1 MSEQQEARAAAL
13 KEVPASQKGSAA
25 QAAGAGAGQR
35 ARFEAL
41 SHEHMPKDF
50 KISLDAYRKGGTDR
64 FIGRAPADV
73 AQQPM
78 KGFEPTYVNIIDYI
92 VRITH
97 RIWEEKDIG
106 YIYDTY
112 SHDCTVWDDLGLQY
126 GRDKI
131 VADTVH
137 TNGAFPDIRLVADE
151 VVWAGNET
159 VGFHTSHRTKILGT
173 NTGFSRFGSPTGK
186 RIQLWCMANCV
197 ARENEIFHEHVL
209 YDTAGLV
216 QQLGFDVQ
224 ETAARMADLRIA
236 APQLTNF
243 LAAEPKRLSGQGK
256 PETIAIPDTPSDD
269 PDAFIRAAFHTIWNR
284 RNFGAIDQVY
294 APNAVSQLTAG
305 RVYRGTGQLRS
316 FALSLVAMFPDL
328 NLTIDDV
335 YWMGNPTE
343 GYVASIRWSAQGTHR
358 GNGIYGEPTGK
369 QINLWGITQWAIE
382 GGRVVKEWAMFNEFG
397 IMMQLAS

>member
-64 FIGRAPADV
+64 FIGCAPADV

-256 PETIAIPDTPSDD
+256 PETIAIPDNPSDD